1 MLFNSPE
8 FVVFLLIVYAAYRVL
23 PFQFQNYMLLA
34 ASYFFY
40 GWWDWRFVF
49 LMALST
55 AVDFWVGLTMDR
67 GQLSLRE
74 RLVSA
79 GFLMLSAILFLGM
92 NPKGLVSS
100 IQGSGGPSIIEPQSL
115 SWAISGS
122 LLFCA
127 VAYGIYRILIGF
139 DEEKRRRT
147 CLIISI
153 STQITILAVFKY
165 FNFFIESLT
174 TVIQDMGVATTT
186 LHLDI
191 ILPVGLSF
199 YTFQSMSYAID
210 IYRRELKPTRKFFD
224 FALFVAFFPQLVAG
238 PINRARHLLPQLSM
252 PRTLSL
258 EDSTRGL
265 YLIVLGLFKKIAI
278 ADGVAPVV
286 DLIFGSTGTISWADV
301 IVGTLLFAVQIY
313 ADFSGYSDVA
323 RGVAKLFGVDLMVNF
338 NQPYFSKSP
347 REFWQRWHIS
357 LSTWLGDYLYKPLGG
372 SRGTL
377 AFTCRNLM
385 ITMLL
390 GGLWHGAAWNYVLWG
405 FYQGSLLCVHRT
417 WTFVRGDREGSPS
430 NPLKEFLLIA
440 VFFALTCYGWLLFR
454 AHSFDQVASF
464 TTILFTDFG
473 NLDYGGSMPRPSAII
488 GIVLLGAM
496 EIAQYRRKD
505 AHYYQRLPLPL
516 LGGLIATMIYITSMG
531 ISNEPAQFI
540 YFQF

>member
-1 MLFNSPE
+1 MLFNSPD
-8 FVVFLLIVYAAYRVL
+8 FLVFLVIVYVAYRIL
-23 PFQFQNYMLLA
+23 PFRLQNYMLLV

-67 GQLSLRE
+67 GKLSLRE
-74 RLVSA
+74 RLISS
-79 GFLMLSAILFLGM
+79 GFLIFSAILFLGII
-92 NPKGLVSS
+92 PKNLFSS
-100 IQGSGGPSIIEPQSL
+100 SSGQSAMVPL
-115 SWAISGS
+115 TMFWAVAGT

-127 VAYGIYRILIGF
+127 IAYGIYETLIRLN
-139 DEEKRRRT
+139 DEKRRRA

-153 STQITILAVFKY
+153 GTQLFILSVFKY
-165 FNFFIESLT
+165 FNFFVDSME
-174 TVIQDMGVATTT
+174 VVAKEAGIAVSAV
-186 LHLDI
+186 HLNV

-210 IYRRELKPTRKFFD
+210 IYRREIKPTHRFFD

-238 PINRARHLLPQLSM
+238 PINRARHLIPQLAR
-252 PRTLSL
+252 PRVLAF

-278 ADGVAPVV
+278 ADGVAPAV
-286 DLIFGSTGTISWADV
+286 DQIFGSTGAISWADV
-301 IVGTLLFAVQIY
+301 FIGTILFAIQIY
-313 ADFSGYSDVA
+313 TDFSGYSDVA

-338 NQPYFSKSP
+338 NQPYLSRNP

-357 LSTWLGDYLYKPLGG
+357 LSSWLGDYLYKPLGG
-372 SRGTL
+372 NRGTL

-405 FYQGSLLCVHRT
+405 FYQGSLLCAHRS
-417 WTFVRGDREGSPS
+417 WCQIRGQSAARVNGSLV
-430 NPLKEFLLIA
+430 NVAFIGI
-440 VFFALTCYGWLLFR
+440 FFALTCYGWLLFR
-454 AHSFDQVASF
+454 AHSFEQIVSF
-464 TTILFTDFG
+464 SAILFSDFG
-473 NLDYGGSMPRPSAII
+473 NLDYGGPLPRPSAII
-488 GIVLLGAM
+488 GLVLLGLM
-496 EIAQYRRKD
+496 EVAQHRQAD
-505 AHYYQRLPLPL
+505 AHYYQKLPLPL
-516 LGGLIATMIYITSMG
+516 LGFLISTMIYITFMG
-531 ISNEPAQFI
+531 MSNEPAQFI